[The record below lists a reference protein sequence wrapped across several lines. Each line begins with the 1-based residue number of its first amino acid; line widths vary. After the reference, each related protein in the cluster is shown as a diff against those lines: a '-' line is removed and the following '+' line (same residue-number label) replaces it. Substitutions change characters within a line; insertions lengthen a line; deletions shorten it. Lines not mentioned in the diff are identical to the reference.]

1 MKLTDLNWSFQLEL
15 AVNKIHMPSV
25 YSIYLD
31 SAKFGEVN
39 ISFTG
44 S

>member
-15 AVNKIHMPSV
+15 AVNKIHMPNV